1 MADIIKVLP
10 DSVANQIA
18 AGEVIQRP
26 ASLVKELMENSVDA
40 GADRIQVIIKD
51 AGRTLVQVVD
61 NGCGMSAADARLSFE
76 RHATSKIRHAED
88 LFAIRTMGFRGEAMA
103 SISAVAQVEMKTK
116 THDSEAGTRIVINGS
131 KFELQE
137 PVACQ
142 NGTSISVKNLFY
154 NIPARRKFLK
164 AQSTELKHIITE
176 FQRVALAHPEIDF
189 SLFHNDSEVYKL
201 PQAKLHERIQHLFG
215 KNMSQILVAV
225 KTETTIVKVTGYIGK
240 PEYARKTFGEQFFFV
255 NNRFMKHPYLHRAIT
270 TSYESLIPSDSIP
283 AYFIYLDIDPAQIDV
298 NIHPT
303 KTEIKFEDE
312 RAIYQ
317 ILQAGIRESLG
328 KFNLTPTL
336 DFDREG
342 AMEMPYFRPGDP
354 VKVPGIEIN
363 TDFNPFNQ
371 PGTETSRRTS
381 PSEWPRQDAASGWE
395 ALYAGLEQKQVM
407 PDQQPSS
414 PEPSRPESPSLIQI
428 KGRYILTPVKSG
440 IMVISQARAME
451 RILYEE
457 FLTSRKTQAGTGQ
470 KVLFPATFELNP
482 VDFNLLFSIT
492 DELSSFG
499 FDIQP
504 FGGHSVI
511 IRALPP
517 ELDSDDPKDLV
528 EKLLEEVRNEIPDI
542 STYIGDVVARKL
554 ARIASR
560 SFTRN
565 FTEEEMKGLI
575 DRLFSCKEPQFTP
588 GGKAVLTI
596 IGIEEVEKRMG

>member
-40 GADRIQVIIKD
+40 GADRVQVIIRD

-61 NGCGMSAADARLSFE
+61 NGCGMTMADARLSFE
-76 RHATSKIRHAED
+76 RHATSKIRQAED

-103 SISAVAQVEMKTK
+103 SIAAVAQVEMKTK
-116 THDSEAGTRIVINGS
+116 THDSEAGTRIVISGS

-137 PVACQ
+137 PVACP

-176 FQRVALAHPEIDF
+176 FQRIALAHPEIEF
-189 SLFHNDSEVYKL
+189 SLHHNDSEVYNL
-201 PQAKLHERIQHLFG
+201 PPAKLHERIQHLFG
-215 KNMSQILVAV
+215 KSMAQILVAI
-225 KTETTIVKVTGYIGK
+225 KTETTIVKVSGYIGK

-270 TSYESLIPSDSIP
+270 TSYESLIPADSLP

-317 ILQAGIRESLG
+317 ILQASIRESLG

-342 AMEMPYFRPGDP
+342 AMEMPYFRPGEP

-363 TDFNPFNQ
+363 PDFNPFN
-371 PGTETSRRTS
+371 PPDRDTPRNSG
-381 PSEWPRQDAASGWE
+381 PSEWRRQEAMTGWE
-395 ALYAGLEQKQVM
+395 ALYSGLNQ
-407 PDQQPSS
+407 DHGTLDLSQPKT
-414 PEPSRPESPSLIQI
+414 EPVQPESPTLIQI
-428 KGRYILTPVKSG
+428 KGKYVLTPVKSG
-440 IMVISQARAME
+440 IMVISQSRAME

-457 FLTSRKTQAGTGQ
+457 FLDNQGIHAGNGQ
-470 KVLFPATFELNP
+470 TVLFPSTFELNP
-482 VDFNLLFSIT
+482 VDFNLLLSIT

-511 IRALPP
+511 IRALPSAM
-517 ELDSDDPKDLV
+517 DAGDPKDLI
-528 EKLLEEVRNEIPDI
+528 EKLLEEVRNETPDI
-542 STYIGDVVARKL
+542 SSLLGDVVARKL

-560 SFTRN
+560 SFIRTLN
-565 FTEEEMKGLI
+565 EEEMKGLI
-575 DRLFSCKEPQFTP
+575 DRLFACREPQFTP

-596 IGIEEVEKRMG
+596 VGMDEIERKLG

>member
-61 NGCGMSAADARLSFE
+61 NGCGMSASDARLSFE

-103 SISAVAQVEMKTK
+103 SIAAVAQVEMKTK
-116 THDSEAGTRIVINGS
+116 THDSDAGTRIVINGS

-137 PVACQ
+137 PAACQ
-142 NGTSISVKNLFY
+142 NGTSISVKNLFF

-189 SLFHNDSEVYKL
+189 SLTHNDSEVYSL

-215 KNMSQILVAV
+215 KTMAQILVAV
-225 KTETTIVKVTGYIGK
+225 RTETTIVKVTGYTGK

-270 TSYESLIPSDSIP
+270 TSYEALIPADSVP

-317 ILQAGIRESLG
+317 ILQASIREALG

-342 AMEMPYFRPGDP
+342 AMEMPYFRPGEP
-354 VKVPGIEIN
+354 VRVPGIEIN
-363 TDFNPFNQ
+363 PDFNPFNQ
-371 PGTETSRRTS
+371 SAPETGRRS
-381 PSEWPRQDAASGWE
+381 GPVEWQRQEAASGWE
-395 ALYAGLEQKQVM
+395 ALYAGLQ
-407 PDQQPSS
+407 QQPEASVTGGPT
-414 PEPSRPESPSLIQI
+414 PEPSRPESPTLIQI
-428 KGRYILTPVKSG
+428 KGKYILTPVKSG
-440 IMVISQARAME
+440 IMVISQSRAME

-457 FLTSRKTQAGTGQ
+457 FIASKGTQTAAGQ

-482 VDFNLLFSIT
+482 VDFNLLFSIS

-511 IRALPP
+511 IRALPS
-517 ELDSDDPKDLV
+517 ELDSGDPKDLI
-528 EKLLEEVRNEIPDI
+528 EKLLEEVRNETPDI
-542 STYIGDVVARKL
+542 SAYIGDVVARKL

-560 SFTRN
+560 AFTRSLA
-565 FTEEEMKGLI
+565 EEEMKGLI
-575 DRLFSCKEPQFTP
+575 DRLFACKEPQFTP

-596 IGIEEVEKRMG
+596 VGMEEIEKKLG